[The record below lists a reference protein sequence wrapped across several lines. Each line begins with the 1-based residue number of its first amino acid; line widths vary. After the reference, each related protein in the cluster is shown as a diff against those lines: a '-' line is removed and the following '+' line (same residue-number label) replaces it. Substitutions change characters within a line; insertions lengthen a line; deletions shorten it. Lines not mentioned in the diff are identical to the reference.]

1 MTKAQELM
9 DILLEVA
16 EAYKLNTGITP
27 TNSGVSY
34 TLNTTNDV
42 LTCTVVIPCTISRDA
57 IDGSL
62 KYTAKDAFSPV

>member
-16 EAYKLNTGITP
+16 EAYKLNAGITP
-27 TNSGVSY
+27 ANSGVSY

-42 LTCTVVIPCTISRDA
+42 LTCTVTIPCTISRDET
-57 IDGSL
+57 DGSL
-62 KYTAKDAFSPV
+62 KYTAKDAFIPV